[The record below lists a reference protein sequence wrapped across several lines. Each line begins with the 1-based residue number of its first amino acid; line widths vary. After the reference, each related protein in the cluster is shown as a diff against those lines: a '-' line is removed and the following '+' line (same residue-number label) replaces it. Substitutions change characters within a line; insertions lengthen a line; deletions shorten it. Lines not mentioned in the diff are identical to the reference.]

1 MADSYDFRGV
11 RINIDVVAEGHGIR
25 AVTRQLAAFAEFQ
38 RSYFRL
44 KSQLDRSMRAGNSS
58 LLKTI
63 TMLDKRA
70 VPLLRETEAATQR
83 VLKGPSQHK
92 DLDRFREWH
101 KAGQGAKYWQVSPRG
116 RNLIQSYLGGGKM
129 DVKGLEHL
137 SRDQRFLN
145 ALANEISNTTQIRG
159 RPSKVSVPGQPRLD
173 EPKPDRG
180 PLPKGT
186 KAGAGFSARDPVS
199 NADKVNR
206 VRKAAKTAA
215 ALKIYQELQRE
226 FETARSKLEP
236 GQYPQHLRR
245 LNRRVEDAQEQ
256 WAQAREIER
265 KSAGLHTASDDI
277 KVLHRGERLG
287 DAPKRQLYP
296 VSSINHEQGRVAF
309 VPRSQLAGQI
319 EALQTTAAEQTLPG
333 SGTVPDR
340 PLLYA
345 GTGKAVKAI
354 PKEQPKI
361 KPVTTKD
368 VGLTPELFAEQQ
380 LAAGGADRRRRSASR
395 MRQFVR
401 LLGEGQI
408 RQTNIADYA
417 KRHNIDAKTAQ
428 AELGALAHGG
438 YLRSQADFT
447 GRNPRFIST
456 AKVKPAIPEAARPT
470 TETTRTGRFNTRK
483 EATRE
488 VGGRLAEPES
498 LSRALVP
505 VSDVRTHGGRN
516 QAQGRLNRRILRN
529 FNAAQKNLI
538 TEAFST
544 GATYTAADYVRKFGV
559 SHATALKHLRDLSSR
574 GYFSQSE
581 QGGRFSFR
589 ARSPRQIASQ
599 ASRDNR
605 AYRTA
610 QARANQEKSQNRN
623 KRGSTRAFRM
633 GSDDSFA
640 SVGSIHGVVQDA
652 NAPID
657 GSGGRRP
664 PPPRPPLRGRGG
676 RDDGRSKAGPFYR
689 GGAFD
694 HFARHSSQAQL
705 LTAAGAVRR
714 FTLSL
719 LALPTAAAVGA
730 VAVGVFASVVAGSFQ
745 KAFVGVRK
753 TVDAT
758 PTELAR
764 VREDLIQTSF
774 QIPMSFKELAKGGK
788 IAGQL
793 GTPVEEIRKQV
804 QLFSKFQVATEIPFE
819 EGATS
824 LMKSANVL
832 GAIGQVEN
840 LASAIVHMGN
850 TTIAL
855 EREMLPTI
863 ARISFWSKQMGFT
876 PAETVGISAATAS
889 AALRPNQA
897 EAVMRGITRKTPDIL
912 QPGRNAESRRVSGL
926 FNELVY
932 AGGSTESATE
942 LLKRSPKDFFV
953 GLQEGF
959 RALYDVGQERQVPI
973 IENFF
978 RAVGLGNS
986 REKSTIARLFTSEK
1000 DIGDFLTSSTKAFE
1014 ENIALQ
1020 QEFEKAIDIFQAAA
1034 ITLGSAAK
1042 AFMDTIGTPF
1052 NKGLRPFLELL
1063 RDDFFGKSRKNL
1075 RLIMGKEPSTAPY
1088 MHGDLGASTAPDFTG
1103 IRDQYLQL
1111 MGDFL
1116 EPYTR
1121 IERQRQSL
1129 NTLYD
1134 LAESM
1139 LDVGQAAKGTMHWMI
1154 ETASS
1159 VNRFLATKPALL
1171 KFFIGFA
1178 SVMTVVSAVI
1188 GGLML
1193 VLSVAAGPLGWATIA
1208 AGLAIAGIG
1217 GVAFALGGLDD
1228 KSRATMSSIE
1238 LFVDTLLGQKRKLEA
1253 VIKPKDSLTGPI
1265 DRYSTNEEDR
1275 QIWFRSYM
1283 DSIQDKSPA
1292 MRALLGTG
1300 ALIESGLRQSGNSM
1314 AYLYETAFAQL
1325 GVDRDVFLENPSSL
1339 PGMGD
1344 LYKEAFTV
1352 GSPDKSYQ
1360 KPLVASSNGLTAFLT
1375 TLGDLWKP
1383 EETFTTGDLWKPEET
1398 VTSGDLWK
1406 PEAASPTTSG
1416 DLWKPEAASPTT
1428 SGDLWKPEAA
1438 SPTTSGD
1445 LWKPEAASP
1454 TTSGDLWKPEAASPT
1469 TSGDLWKPEAASPT
1483 TSGDLWKP
1491 EATITTDEPIIPA
1504 MEMGAYNPGG
1514 GHVTPPTTGERLK
1527 EAWKD
1532 VGTFFGFRRPRA
1544 ERRESTVAAAK
1555 ERLSSQIPS
1564 PNSRLSLTDMG
1575 NYDPPLW
1582 QAPNMIQNQ
1591 PRLQPTP
1598 SSGGGGA
1605 PIVVLNGDLVL
1616 PSVKNAAELVE
1627 ELSKMAIGI
1636 PFQAVAEKIGTSEVT
1651 GGAG

>member
-186 KAGAGFSARDPVS
+186 KAGAGFTARDPVS

-265 KSAGLHTASDDI
+265 KSVGLHTASDDI

-287 DAPKRQLYP
+287 DAPQRQLYP
-296 VSSINHEQGRVAF
+296 VSSINREQGRVAF

-438 YLRSQADFT
+438 YLRPQADFT

-470 TETTRTGRFNTRK
+470 TETARTGRFNTRK

-505 VSDVRTHGGRN
+505 VSDVRTHGGR
-516 QAQGRLNRRILRN
+516 AQGRLNRRILRN

-538 TEAFST
+538 MEAFST

-599 ASRDNR
+599 AYRDNR

-633 GSDDSFA
+633 GSGDSFA
-640 SVGSIHGVVQDA
+640 SVGSIHGVVQDGSIHGVVQDA

-676 RDDGRSKAGPFYR
+676 RDRGRSRAGPFYR

-753 TVDAT
+753 TVDAA

-764 VREDLIQTSF
+764 VREDLIQMSF

-876 PAETVGISAATAS
+876 PAETVGISAATTS

-897 EAVMRGITRKTPDIL
+897 EAVMRGITRKIPDIL

-1000 DIGDFLTSSTKAFE
+1000 DIGDFLTSSTKAYE

-1063 RDDFFGKSRKNL
+1063 RDDFFAKSRKNL

-1217 GVAFALGGLDD
+1217 GVAFALGGL
-1228 KSRATMSSIE
+1228 KEKTRESMSEFE
-1238 LFVDTLLGQKRKLEA
+1238 LFVDTLLNKSRELNEDPTTKEDEKQK
-1253 VIKPKDSLTGPI
+1253 T
-1265 DRYSTNEEDR
+1265 
-1275 QIWFRSYM
+1275 
-1283 DSIQDKSPA
+1283 PA
-1292 MRALLGTG
+1292 EMW
-1300 ALIESGLRQSGNSM
+1300 
-1314 AYLYETAFAQL
+1314 YEQQ
-1325 GVDRDVFLENPSSL
+1325 GVDRKAKFRERLDEAMAL
-1339 PGMGD
+1339 PQGEGRWAAAVDALTMYGIEETADTAKYLALLAAQGGLKLLGGEGSGGMGPHTEN
-1344 LYKEAFTV
+1344 LYLERMPYLT
-1352 GSPDKSYQ
+1352 PELNQ
-1360 KPLVASSNGLTAFLT
+1360 KPFVASSDALTASPI

-1383 EETFTTGDLWKPEET
+1383 EAAFPTTSGDLWKPEET
-1398 VTSGDLWK
+1398 VT
-1406 PEAASPTTSG
+1406 
-1416 DLWKPEAASPTT
+1416 
-1428 SGDLWKPEAA
+1428 
-1438 SPTTSGD
+1438 
-1445 LWKPEAASP
+1445 
-1454 TTSGDLWKPEAASPT
+1454 
-1469 TSGDLWKPEAASPT
+1469 
-1483 TSGDLWKP
+1483 
-1491 EATITTDEPIIPA
+1491 TDEPIVPA

-1532 VGTFFGFRRPRA
+1532 VGTFFGFRRPKA
-1544 ERRESTVAAAK
+1544 ERRASTVAAAK

-1598 SSGGGGA
+1598 SSGGGA

-1616 PSVKNAAELVE
+1616 PSVKNAAELIE